1 MSALY
6 THGKLYCYIFL
17 ISYDQHMKSIGRVLL
32 ILLPM
37 LVVAIISLKIKTT
50 TSPTASADN
59 RSNGMN
65 IPFFDFK
72 TIGGGSYTSE
82 DVSTNTTLVIIHF
95 NSECEYCDEKAQQ
108 IKKYFLEFEN
118 SELLF
123 VSSEEW
129 TKLNAFA
136 SKHHLGE
143 HSNVRILQSGE
154 GEFNELFNTTALP
167 AILIY
172 NNFGHLVIKIDD
184 LVSIKTVIKYLR
196 AANNVTPS

>member
-1 MSALY
+1 MHEKY
-6 THGKLYCYIFL
+6 
-17 ISYDQHMKSIGRVLL
+17 IGRVLL

-37 LVVAIISLKIKTT
+37 LVVAIIFLKVKATK
-50 TSPTASADN
+50 SPVASIAN
-59 RSNGMN
+59 RSNKMN

-72 TIGGGSYTSE
+72 TIGGESYTSE

-108 IKKYFLEFEN
+108 IKKYFLEFRD

-129 TKLNAFA
+129 IKLKAFA
-136 SKHHLGE
+136 SKHHLDE
-143 HSNVRILQSGE
+143 HSNVRILQAGE
-154 GEFNELFNTTALP
+154 GEFNKLFNTTALP

-172 NNFGHLVIKIDD
+172 DNRGHLVIKIDD

-196 AANNVTPS
+196 AANDVTPS